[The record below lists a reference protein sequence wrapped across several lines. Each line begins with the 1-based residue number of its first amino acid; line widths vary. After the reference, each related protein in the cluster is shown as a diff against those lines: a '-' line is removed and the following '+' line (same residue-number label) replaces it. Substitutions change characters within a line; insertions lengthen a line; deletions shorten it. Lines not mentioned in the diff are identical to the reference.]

1 MNACPECPRRET
13 LNLAGCLSIVLLL
26 AGAGAPAGV
35 AQTFSDSTFLTGW
48 TSAAMQTVPPTAT
61 FSVAVVTDGAAP
73 HPTYRQ
79 VNQDNYSLIRVA
91 HLNTLAVWNPAS
103 QGAIGSIDYS
113 YSIEKFSFWGT
124 GHSILLM
131 QNGKYY
137 SPWYPAYYDI
147 STSTWNNL
155 THNGADVPL
164 TAYLE
169 VTQGPGSGPGQ
180 PDFSCSGAPITF
192 GYETANSTTSGTES
206 TSSALT
212 DWQVTVTPSAGC
224 SGAASHLVYTPIQP
238 CRIVDTRAGSGL
250 QGDGTGPLAAGT
262 PVAYQVAGLCG
273 VPTPAAKAA
282 VLNFVAVSPQGP
294 GHLVAWPW
302 DLFQV
307 SPPHASVLNYAAV
320 PGLNIA
326 NGLVMKI
333 CDTGTASGGICA
345 KDLFVMP
352 AASATHLVIDV
363 VGYFTALSAPTVSLN
378 CAQSFTPWSAAVGA
392 GFSVTAS
399 CPSGQPAGGGY
410 HTIQSLS
417 SAVSLTTLSPVA
429 GGFLCEG
436 TNQAIDGNA
445 TTWTGQCFANCCQVT
460 SP

>member
-1 MNACPECPRRET
+1 MNAVPEQPRGAT
-13 LNLAGCLSIVLLL
+13 LNLAGCLGIVLLL
-26 AGAGAPAGV
+26 AAAGAPAGA

-48 TSAAMQTVPPTAT
+48 TSAPMQEVPPTAT
-61 FSVAVVTDGAAP
+61 FSVTVVTNGAAP

-79 VNQDNYSLIRVA
+79 VNHDNYSLILVA

-103 QGAIGSIDYS
+103 QGAISSIDYS
-113 YSIEKFSFWGT
+113 YSIENFSYWGT
-124 GHSILLM
+124 GYSILLM

-137 SPWYPAYYDI
+137 SPWSYYDL
-147 STSTWNNL
+147 STPTWNKL
-155 THNGADVPL
+155 THTGADVPL

-169 VTQGPGSGPGQ
+169 VTPGGGSGPGQ
-180 PDFSCSGAPITF
+180 PDFSSSGAPITF
-192 GYETANSTTSGTES
+192 GYETGNSTTSGTGS

-212 DWQVTVTPSAGC
+212 DWQVTVNP
-224 SGAASHLVYTPIQP
+224 AARNLVFTPIQP

-250 QGDGTGPLAAGT
+250 QGDGTGPLVAGT

-273 VPTPAAKAA
+273 LPSPAAKAA

-294 GHLVAWPW
+294 GHLIAWPW
-302 DLFQV
+302 DSVHV
-307 SPPHASVLNYAAV
+307 SPPNASVLNYAAV
-320 PGLNIA
+320 AGLNIA
-326 NGLVMKI
+326 NGLLMTI
-333 CDTGTASGGICA
+333 CDPGTASGGICA
-345 KDLFVMP
+345 KDLFVQP
-352 AASATHLVIDV
+352 TVSAAHLVVDV
-363 VGYFTALSAPTVSLN
+363 VGYFTAAPTVSLS

-410 HTIQSLS
+410 HTSQSLP

-429 GGFLCEG
+429 SGFLCEG
-436 TNQAIDGNA
+436 TNQAINDNA

>member
-1 MNACPECPRRET
+1 
-13 LNLAGCLSIVLLL
+13 
-26 AGAGAPAGV
+26 
-35 AQTFSDSTFLTGW
+35 
-48 TSAAMQTVPPTAT
+48 
-61 FSVAVVTDGAAP
+61 VTNGAAP

-79 VNQDNYSLIRVA
+79 VDHDNYSLIRVA

-103 QGAIGSIDYS
+103 QGTISSIDYS
-113 YSIEKFSFWGT
+113 YSIESLSFWGT
-124 GHSILLM
+124 GYSILLM

-137 SPWYPAYYDI
+137 SPWYPAYYDL
-147 STSTWNNL
+147 STPTWNTL
-155 THNGADVPL
+155 THNGTEVPL

-169 VTQGPGSGPGQ
+169 VTPGPGSGPGQ
-180 PDFSCSGAPITF
+180 PDFSCNGAPITF
-192 GYETANSTTSGTES
+192 GYETANSTTSGTGS

-212 DWQVTVTPSAGC
+212 DWQVTVTRSGGC
-224 SGAASHLVYTPIQP
+224 SAAARNLVFTPIQP

-250 QGDGTGPLAAGT
+250 QGDGTGPLVAGA

-273 VPTPAAKAA
+273 LPSPAAKAA

-302 DLFQV
+302 DSVNV
-307 SPPHASVLNYAAV
+307 SPPNASVLNYVAV
-320 PGLNIA
+320 AGLNIA
-326 NGLVMKI
+326 NGLLMTI
-333 CDTGTASGGICA
+333 CDPGTANGGTCA

-352 AASATHLVIDV
+352 AVSAAHLVIDV
-363 VGYFTALSAPTVSLN
+363 VGYFTAAPTVSLS
-378 CAQSFTPWSAAVGA
+378 CVQSFTPWSAAVGA
-392 GFSVTAS
+392 AFSVTAS

-410 HTIQSLS
+410 HTSQSLP

-429 GGFLCEG
+429 SGFLCEG
-436 TNQAIDGNA
+436 TNQAINDNA